1 MKSLTLTKKQQLL
14 FIAAR
19 VSKKSKRNPQERV
32 LRFIAA
38 VEQKETV

>member
-1 MKSLTLTKKQQLL
+1 MKSLNLTKKQHLL
-14 FIAAR
+14 FVAAK

-38 VEQKETV
+38 VEQVETV